1 MQYNSVTDYFS
12 RLQTR
17 SLIVLFISV
26 LMFLALFYLLMMEN
40 LTPVKVDENGFI
52 GYAFVVFA
60 IMDASMSV
68 VLTRLM
74 LRGVKPL
81 QSLGERLDRYAQ
93 ANMVRFVML
102 FSGSVLLTVAL
113 YLNGD
118 ERIALAYFFYLLFFL
133 FAWPTRSRLCEELQ
147 LKENEREVIYGR

>member
-26 LMFLALFYLLMMEN
+26 LMFLALFYLLMMGN
-40 LTPVKVDENGFI
+40 LTPVMVDENGFI
-52 GYAFVVFA
+52 SYAFIAFA

-68 VLTRLM
+68 VLMRLM
-74 LRGVKPL
+74 LRRAKPL

-93 ANMVRFVML
+93 ANLVRFVML
-102 FSGSVLLTVAL
+102 FSGSLFLTIAL
-113 YLNGD
+113 YLSGD
-118 ERIALAYFFYLLFFL
+118 QRIALAYFFYLLFFL
-133 FAWPTRSRLCEELQ
+133 FAWPTRSRLCNELQ